1 MDVCKSLFRQ
11 DPCSTAAGL
20 NKSGLLF
27 RVVGC
32 IASTFWELLHAWL
45 SSSKAVQVQ
54 PCQMHG
60 CAGAW
65 LCSGCAG
72 AVQGHGCAWQWLCM
86 AVQVHGSG
94 CAWLCRCMAVAVHG
108 RCMAVQW
115 PCRGMA
121 VHGSGCAWLCRCMAV
136 QWPCRGMA
144 MQEHAFAGATLSSRP
159 YINSVPCIRWTE

>member
-72 AVQGHGCAWQWLCM
+72 AVQGHGCAQPLHSN
-86 AVQVHGSG
+86 APAQ
-94 CAWLCRCMAVAVHG
+94 
-108 RCMAVQW
+108 
-115 PCRGMA
+115 
-121 VHGSGCAWLCRCMAV
+121 
-136 QWPCRGMA
+136 
-144 MQEHAFAGATLSSRP
+144 
-159 YINSVPCIRWTE
+159 PCI